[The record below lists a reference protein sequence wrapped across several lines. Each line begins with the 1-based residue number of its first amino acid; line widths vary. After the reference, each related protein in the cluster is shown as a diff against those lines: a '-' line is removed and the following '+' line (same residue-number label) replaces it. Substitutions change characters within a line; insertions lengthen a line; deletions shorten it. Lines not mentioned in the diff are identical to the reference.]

1 MNLTTQKRLA
11 ASILKVGLN
20 RVWIDLDYLS
30 KFISYA
36 ELWRI
41 IYMNLTTQKRLAASI
56 LKVGLNRVWMDPERM
71 EEISMAI
78 TREGVMQLIN
88 DGAIKAKPQ
97 KGISSYRSKK
107 IAEQKQKGKRKGAG
121 SRKGAKKARTPKKK
135 QWMTTIRALRKDL
148 KEMREDEI
156 IDATTYRKLYKMA
169 KGGAFRS
176 KSYMRNYARDHD
188 LIKGDE

>member
-20 RVWIDLDYLS
+20 RVWIDPD
-30 KFISYA
+30 
-36 ELWRI
+36 
-41 IYMNLTTQKRLAASI
+41 M
-56 LKVGLNRVWMDPERM
+56 M
-71 EEISMAI
+71 EEVSAAI
-78 TREGVMQLIN
+78 TRDGVRQLIN

-107 IAEQKQKGKRKGAG
+107 IAEQKKKSKRKGRG
-121 SRKGAKKARTPKKK
+121 SIKGAKNARTPKKK

-148 KEMREDEI
+148 KEMRDTNE

-176 KSYMRNYARDHD
+176 KSYMKTYARDHD
-188 LIKGDE
+188 LLK